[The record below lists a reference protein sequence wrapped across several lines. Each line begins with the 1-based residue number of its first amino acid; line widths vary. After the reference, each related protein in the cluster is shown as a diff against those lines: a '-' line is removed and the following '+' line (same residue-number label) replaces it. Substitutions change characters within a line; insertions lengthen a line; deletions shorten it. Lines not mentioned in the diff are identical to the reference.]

1 MKVTQHTP
9 KTIPVKNLSDY
20 DLSELADLFWLITSK
35 IECYVHVTENG
46 QIENVIKLVKS
57 KQLEIVTEIDR
68 REDLNY

>member
-9 KTIPVKNLSDY
+9 KQVPVKNLSNY
-20 DLSELADLFWLITSK
+20 DLGELADLFWQITSK
-35 IECYVHVTENG
+35 IERYAHVTESG